1 MSDAAGCPTC
11 HQLSFV
17 NYPVE
22 RSEAKKKKPAMASAI
37 ISKIKHGIA
46 PWRGMAE
53 ALLSVDFF
61 LIFGAAIQN
70 GRCTASTDE
79 FTFLFLEQ
87 AIKCGAG
94 VGCVARRLTR
104 SVFTHSR
111 RCTGRQRITRDRHA
125 RGKELAR
132 IGLVLERNANRN
144 RPHALEPGRR
154 FEVHALLA
162 AVQSCVALRTL
173 TLEVHIRG

>member
-1 MSDAAGCPTC
+1 
-11 HQLSFV
+11 V
-17 NYPVE
+17 NHPVE
-22 RSEAKKKKPAMASAI
+22 RSEAKKKKPAMASAMI
-37 ISKIKHGIA
+37 NKIKQGIA

-79 FTFLFLEQ
+79 FASLFLEQ

-94 VGCVARRLTR
+94 IGRVSRRRTR
-104 SVFTHSR
+104 SVFTHSTG
-111 RCTGRQRITRDRHA
+111 CTGGQRITRDCHA
-125 RGKELAR
+125 RGKEIAR

-154 FEVHALLA
+154 LEVHALLA
-162 AVQSCVALRTL
+162 TVQSCVALRAL
-173 TLEVHIRG
+173 ALEVHIRC